1 MNPDI
6 SPQRSKNPPKTCKA
20 INSQSLKS
28 SKFSPSKKMSPAAFQ
43 KNCYE
48 KSCCGHVSRS
58 HFKSFLIDLQN
69 EIKRID
75 GSISV
80 SSDEKTV
87 LNSVLSSVK
96 QAVDYIFLVQGKF
109 SHTDWADLENFK
121 SNLKLQEAK
130 LKNEN
135 EKLKITAKHLEQF
148 DLMLRS
154 KEEQVRSE
162 EKKYLQ
168 KLDLLKQED
177 LFNEELKLKC
187 VHLEQEV
194 RLLKSQKVSNKDIVE
209 SSYITEIEN
218 LKRENIKLR
227 GILCDKNSL
236 NSLDSQRTVDQLALT
251 KEKHKLGNLKLELN
265 QLKLVIEKEKNRVG
279 SQSGDDMEGKGKN
292 NEEVR
297 EHKRSSRNSEYAESN
312 FSENDKNHS
321 MRSQEIDYRECLL
334 FQSEK
339 ELQKYVLQIKESIE
353 AYSQELEIKEKS
365 IEEQS
370 SKNLETEKM
379 LEQKLINLK
388 LIEESLSLSK
398 LEIDEINSSILPS
411 FESYSQAV
419 SQLLADLY
427 LKKQELNEMLEK
439 VSIMLENL
447 EMREVCIQE
456 EAEEFKENFEAR
468 IQEVMEKEL
477 KLEETRVEIEVYE
490 QSLIEKEEK
499 LGLEI
504 NEKIMVVGKELEE
517 GLKHVKEREKE
528 IERIKEELEAQRSEN
543 EKIAVR
549 LKMTHLELENN
560 RIKQMEKFRLKKEK
574 LRELKGKVEGKK
586 VSILD
591 E

>member
-6 SPQRSKNPPKTCKA
+6 SPQRSKHPPQTCKS
-20 INSQSLKS
+20 ITSQSLRS
-28 SKFSPSKKMSPAAFQ
+28 SKFSPSKKMSPAATQ

-48 KSCCGHVSRS
+48 KSCCGHVSRP
-58 HFKSFLIDLQN
+58 HFKTFLIDLQN

-75 GSISV
+75 GSIPV
-80 SSDEKTV
+80 SFDEKTV

-135 EKLKITAKHLEQF
+135 EKLKITARHLEQY
-148 DLMLRS
+148 DLMLKS

-162 EKKYLQ
+162 ENKYIQ
-168 KLDLLKQED
+168 KLELLKQED
-177 LFNEELKLKC
+177 FFNEELKLKC
-187 VHLEQEV
+187 IQLEQEV
-194 RLLKSQKVSNKDIVE
+194 KLLKKQKVANQDIVE

-218 LKRENIKLR
+218 LKKENSKLR
-227 GILCDKNSL
+227 EILCNKNSL
-236 NSLDSQRTVDQLALT
+236 NSIDSQRTVDELAQT
-251 KEKHKLGNLKLELN
+251 KEKYKLGNVKFELN
-265 QLKLVIEKEKNRVG
+265 QLKLVIEKEKNRFS
-279 SQSGDDMEGKGKN
+279 SQSCDDVDGKG

-297 EHKRSSRNSEYAESN
+297 EDKRASRNSEYAESN
-312 FSENDKNHS
+312 FSESDRNHS

-339 ELQKYVLQIKESIE
+339 ELQKSVFQIRESIE

-370 SKNLETEKM
+370 SKNLATTKM
-379 LEQKLINLK
+379 LQQRLINLK
-388 LIEESLSLSK
+388 LIEDSLNSSK

-411 FESYSQAV
+411 FEAYSQAV

-456 EAEEFKENFEAR
+456 ETEKFKENFEAKF
-468 IQEVMEKEL
+468 QEVMEKEL
-477 KLEETRVEIEVYE
+477 MLEEKRVEIEEYE
-490 QSLIEKEEK
+490 KSLNEKEEK

-504 NEKIMVVGKELEE
+504 NEKIMVVGKELED

-528 IERIKEELEAQRSEN
+528 IERIKEELEVQRSEN

-560 RIKQMEKFRLKKEK
+560 RIKQIEKFRLKKEK
-574 LRELKGKVEGKK
+574 LRELKEKVEGKR